1 MDDFRNTTFVLSDEE
16 GNEIE
21 VEIIDTLEHE
31 GKIYVAMMEA
41 PEDPEAY
48 LEEEGEFFIFELIE
62 DEQGSGFVPV
72 EDDALL
78 DTLGQKFEALFEE
91 YDDEDEDDED

>member
-41 PEDPEAY
+41 PASAPVSAPENPAPIY
-48 LEEEGEFFIFELIE
+48 AICFFSNCRHLAA
-62 DEQGSGFVPV
+62 V
-72 EDDALL
+72 
-78 DTLGQKFEALFEE
+78 TL
-91 YDDEDEDDED
+91 